1 MKQESPPPSTF
12 YLENVFLA
20 WVVIGTGLLLSGL
33 GFVIENTVQRSAKEY
48 ADSTMHYLGIAKQN
62 K

>member
-33 GFVIENTVQRSAKEY
+33 GFMIEATLPRSAKRYE
-48 ADSTMHYLGIAKQN
+48 DSTKHYPGIAKQN